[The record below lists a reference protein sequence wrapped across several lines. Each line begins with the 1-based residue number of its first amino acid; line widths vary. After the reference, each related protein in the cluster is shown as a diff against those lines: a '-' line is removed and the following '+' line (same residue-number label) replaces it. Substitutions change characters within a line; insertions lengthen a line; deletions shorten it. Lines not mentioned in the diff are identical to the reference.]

1 MVTEVAGREGVEQ
14 RAEREKVKE
23 GDSET
28 LAVGVWIFLRIHRR
42 VYALSHGEW
51 HSRSLMGK
59 QAWTHVPRRVV
70 SPGCPVAPCLAMEQ
84 AQEDPAAGRGS
95 RGQPSFRNPKECFQH
110 TVVCA
115 GLPLRS
121 YRTGKRSAGQPAS
134 L

>member
-1 MVTEVAGREGVEQ
+1 MGEEDRW
-14 RAEREKVKE
+14 
-23 GDSET
+23 T

-84 AQEDPAAGRGS
+84 AKRI
-95 RGQPSFRNPKECFQH
+95 RQPEGGVGDNP
-110 TVVCA
+110 
-115 GLPLRS
+115 RS
-121 YRTGKRSAGQPAS
+121 GT
-134 L
+134 